1 MAVHE
6 LPLNARVLHG
16 YFSRELEDVLEILA
30 SVGVDLHVTQIVNGA
45 MGVHA
50 ELRDDAFR

>member
-1 MAVHE
+1 MA
-6 LPLNARVLHG
+6 
-16 YFSRELEDVLEILA
+16 RELGVIGGDARILA